1 MPTGR
6 VIASHSN
13 FYEVQVGG
21 AVYRC
26 RPRGRFKLEGTRVLA
41 GDMVVFR
48 ESGAGEGYIEV
59 VEPRR
64 VELTRPPIA
73 NVDQAVVV
81 FTLVQPDK
89 NYALVDRF
97 LVMAENKGLT
107 VILCL
112 NKCDLVPEDEVSES
126 VRYYRAAGYEVI
138 PVSARAAINL
148 DDLRRALAG
157 KVSVLAGQSGV
168 GKSTILNRVVPGAEL
183 VTGGLSR
190 KAQRGTHT
198 TRHVSLLDTGGG
210 LVADTPGFT
219 HIELGEIRPNQLAV
233 DFPEFEK
240 HGGKCRFAGCL
251 HDREPGCAVKE
262 AVAAGAIAAERYQ
275 HYLDFLG
282 EARDSEKHRY

>member
-13 FYEVQVGG
+13 FYDVQVGG

-48 ESGAGEGYIEV
+48 EAGAGEGYIEG
-59 VEPRR
+59 VEPRK

-81 FTLVQPDK
+81 FTQVQPDK

-97 LVMAENKGLT
+97 LVMAEGKGLAVT
-107 VILCL
+107 LCL
-112 NKCDLVPEDEVSES
+112 NKRDLLPDDEVTEA

-138 PVSARAAINL
+138 PVSAKQAMNIDALRA
-148 DDLRRALAG
+148 ALAG

-168 GKSTILNRVVPGAEL
+168 GKSTILNRLVPGAEL

-190 KAQRGTHT
+190 KVQRGKHT
-198 TRHVSLLDTGGG
+198 TRHVSLLDTGDG

-219 HIELGEIRPNQLAV
+219 NIEIGEIRPNELAA

-240 HGGKCRFAGCL
+240 YDGKCRFSGCL
-251 HDREPGCAVKE
+251 HDHEPGCAVKE
-262 AVAAGAIAAERYQ
+262 AVAAGAIAPTRYQ

-282 EARDSEKHRY
+282 EAREAQKHRY

>member
-41 GDMVVFR
+41 GDTVSFR
-48 ESGAGEGYIEV
+48 EAGAGEGYIEG

-64 VELTRPPIA
+64 VELSRPPVA

-81 FTLVQPDK
+81 FTLVQPDE

-97 LVMAENKGLT
+97 LVMAEDKGLAVT
-107 VILCL
+107 LCL
-112 NKCDLVPEDEVSES
+112 NKSDLLTQEEVDWA
-126 VRYYRAAGYEVI
+126 VRYYGQAGYAVI
-138 PVSARAAINL
+138 PVSAKRTMNIDGLRAAL
-148 DDLRRALAG
+148 SG

-168 GKSTILNRVVPGAEL
+168 GKSTILNRVVPGADL
-183 VTGGLSR
+183 ATGGLSR
-190 KAQRGTHT
+190 KVQRGTHT
-198 TRHVSLLDTGGG
+198 TRHVRLLDTGDG

-219 HIELGEIRPNQLAV
+219 HIEIGEIRPGQLAI

-240 HGGKCRFAGCL
+240 YDGKCRFTGCL
-251 HDREPGCAVKE
+251 HDREPGCAVKQAVE
-262 AVAAGAIAAERYQ
+262 AGVIAPMRYQ
-275 HYLDFLG
+275 HYLEFLA
-282 EARDSEKHRY
+282 EARESEKHRF